1 MTSAPRRFALVLVA
15 LACVVGSVL
24 GAAST
29 AGATTSDDLAAAR
42 QKLDDAKRQGDE
54 LAAAFTQAD
63 HELEATQ
70 AGITE
75 LEHSIVQT
83 KARAAALR
91 TVAKERAVFAYTHP
105 SNQLEELVDSSDAV
119 GAIRRQQLLDQA
131 NQTDHDV
138 VKKLAA
144 VNAQLESQRSDLAQ
158 QEQRQRA
165 LRDGLDTKLAAVQQQ
180 QAETA
185 QLVSDLQVK
194 LDTEIKVAAYAD
206 AVRKAQL
213 EAEKAALVAQ
223 QAPATGQAGQIVASA
238 VNGPF
243 SCPVL
248 GASYG
253 DDYGGPSGHPGIDM
267 LVPIGTKAMAVR
279 AGTVTFAPN
288 EGAGGNAAYLNADDG
303 NTYYY
308 AHFSGYVGGPRAVAK
323 GEVIGLTGMTG
334 NATGPHLH
342 FEIRLGGPNGNRT
355 DPYPTLKAAG
365 C

>member
-1 MTSAPRRFALVLVA
+1 MNLVVRRLLLILLALGCVCAP
-15 LACVVGSVL
+15 
-24 GAAST
+24 AAT
-29 AGATTSDDLAAAR
+29 AGASTSDDLAAAR
-42 QKLDDAKRQGDE
+42 QQLDDARKQGDE
-54 LAAAFTQAD
+54 LAAAFTEAD
-63 HELEATQ
+63 HKLDATQ
-70 AGITE
+70 ANIAK
-75 LEHSIVQT
+75 LEQSIAET
-83 KARAAALR
+83 KAHADGLRAIAR
-91 TVAKERAVFAYTHP
+91 ERALFAYTHP
-105 SNQLEELVDSSDAV
+105 SNELEELADSSNAV
-119 GAIRRQQLLDQA
+119 NAIRRKQLLDQA

-144 VNAQLESQRSDLAQ
+144 VNAQLEVQQSDLEQ
-158 QEQRQRA
+158 QEQQQQA
-165 LRDGLDTKLAAVQQQ
+165 LRDSLDVKLAAVQQQ
-180 QAETA
+180 QTETTK
-185 QLVSDLQVK
+185 LVSDLQAR
-194 LDTEIKVAAYAD
+194 LDAEIAFVAATQ
-206 AVRKAQL
+206 KAQL
-213 EAEKAALVAQ
+213 EAERAALAAQ
-223 QAPATGQAGQIVASA
+223 RAPVTGQAGQIIDSPVP
-238 VNGPF
+238 GPF

-248 GASYG
+248 GASYS

-267 LVPIGTKAMAVR
+267 LVPTGTKAMAVK

-308 AHFSGYVGGPRAVAK
+308 AHFSGYVGGPRTVAK

>member
-1 MTSAPRRFALVLVA
+1 MTVVVRRLLALLVA
-15 LACVVGSVL
+15 LGCTCGSAL
-24 GAAST
+24 AAGAST
-29 AGATTSDDLAAAR
+29 NDDLAAAR
-42 QKLDDAKRQGDE
+42 QKLDDARKQGDQ
-54 LAAAFTQAD
+54 LATEFTTAD

-70 AGITE
+70 ANIAE
-75 LEHSIVQT
+75 LTDSIAAT
-83 KARAAALR
+83 KAHAGALR
-91 TVAKERAVFAYTHP
+91 AIARERALFAYRHP
-105 SNQLEELVDSSDAV
+105 SNEFEELADSSNAV
-119 GAIRRQQLLDQA
+119 DAIRRKRLLDEA

-144 VNAQLESQRSDLAQ
+144 VNAQLESQQSDLEQ
-158 QEQRQRA
+158 QEQQQQA
-165 LRDGLDTKLAAVQQQ
+165 LKDTLDLKLAAVQQQ
-180 QAETA
+180 QVETA
-185 QLVSDLQVK
+185 QLVSELQIR
-194 LDTEIKVAAYAD
+194 LDAEVAVVAFAD
-206 AVRKAQL
+206 ATRKAELQ
-213 EAEKAALVAQ
+213 AEQAALAAQ
-223 QAPATGQAGQIVASA
+223 QAPVTGQAGQIISSPVP
-238 VNGPF
+238 GPF

-248 GASYG
+248 GASYS

-267 LVPIGTKAMAVR
+267 LVPVGTKAMAVK

-308 AHFSGYVGGPRAVAK
+308 AHFSGYVGGPRTVAK

-342 FEIRLGGPNGNRT
+342 FEIRLGGPNGDRT